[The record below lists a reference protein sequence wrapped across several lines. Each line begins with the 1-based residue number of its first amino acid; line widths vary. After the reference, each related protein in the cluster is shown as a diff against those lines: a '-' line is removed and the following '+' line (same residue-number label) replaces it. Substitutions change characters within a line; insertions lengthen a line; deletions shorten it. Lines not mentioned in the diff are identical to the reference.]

1 MSFDAIEKIRT
12 TYFSDETRWQ
22 SWLDVEAALAETQGE
37 MGTIPQTAAEEIV
50 RNCDLSK
57 LDKSYLRGK
66 IDTTMAPVFALTN
79 VLAEVSGEA
88 GAYVHWG
95 ATTQNIIETGRL
107 LVLRNIQEKLK
118 LGLAEALS
126 NMADL
131 AEENAEQ
138 IMVGRTNRQNA
149 LPITL
154 GFKIA
159 GWIDEFIRVA
169 DQMMELE
176 PRLFQL
182 RFGGAIGGYHSFG
195 ENGQQM
201 SEKLAMKLN
210 LAPSLVPN
218 RTAIDPL
225 IEYVTKLSMI
235 GVATGRVANE
245 LYLSMSEEIG
255 EFYEG
260 LGPKV
265 IGSSTMPQ
273 KSNPK
278 IIIELR
284 ARSNQ
289 LRGKAATVLI
299 YPSPSHEG
307 DAATNRE
314 LAITLEETCPLAL
327 FVIDKFNS
335 VLGKIRP
342 NRERMKANFLAS
354 HEMMATEGLMMRLAQ
369 DLGRTAA
376 HDLIH
381 DLVTKATQSE
391 QSFQALLSQEKCVS
405 DNLSSKEIQGLMSHE
420 NKTGQCAEIAKGA
433 AVAGRSKALMLRGH
447 VSS

>member
-1 MSFDAIEKIRT
+1 MSIEAIEKVRVA
-12 TYFSDETRWQ
+12 YFSDDIRWQ
-22 SWLDVEAALAETQGE
+22 SWLDVEAVLAETQGE
-37 MGTIPQTAAEEIV
+37 MGMIPQAAAEEIA
-50 RNCDLSK
+50 RNCDLAK
-57 LDKSYLRGK
+57 LDKSCLREK

-107 LVLRNIQEKLK
+107 LVLRRVQERLK
-118 LGLAEALS
+118 LGLAEALN

-169 DQMMELE
+169 DQLVELE

-195 ENGQQM
+195 ADGPQM
-201 SEKLAMKLN
+201 ADKLATKLN
-210 LAPSLVPN
+210 LTPSLVPN
-218 RTAIDPL
+218 RTAVDPL

-235 GVATGRVANE
+235 GVATGRVTNE
-245 LYLSMSEEIG
+245 LYLSMTEEIG
-255 EFYEG
+255 EFYEQ
-260 LGPKV
+260 LGPDV
-265 IGSSTMPQ
+265 VGSSTMPQ

-278 IIIELR
+278 LLIELR

-289 LRGKAATVLI
+289 LRGKAASVLI

-314 LAITLEETCPLAL
+314 LGIALEESCPLAL
-327 FVIDKFNS
+327 FVVNKFNS
-335 VLGKIRP
+335 VLSKIKP
-342 NRERMKANFLAS
+342 NRDRMKANFLAT
-354 HEMMATEGLMMRLAQ
+354 HEMMATEGLMMRLAC
-369 DLGRTAA
+369 DLGRRTA

-381 DLVTKATQSE
+381 DLVAKAAQSGE
-391 QSFQALLSQEKCVS
+391 SFRTLLLQEKCVS
-405 DNLSSKEIQGLMSHE
+405 DNLSMEEIDDLLSHE
-420 NKTGQCAEIAKGA
+420 NKTGQCIEIAKAA
-433 AVAGRSKALMLRGH
+433 AVVGRTKAHMLA
-447 VSS
+447 SN